1 MQAAMCEVKEMIKYV
16 VYNSEGK
23 ILRYGS
29 SQENVT
35 QANQGEFQLNI
46 DWPSDIEDYAVSDG
60 NLVRKPQSELDAENL
75 QKNVIELRSDRNLLL
90 TSSDWTQVPDAPVD
104 RSAWAAYRQQL
115 RDLPENTTDPAN
127 PVWPTPPQ

>member
-1 MQAAMCEVKEMIKYV
+1 MIKYV

-23 ILRYGS
+23 VLRYGE
-29 SQENVT
+29 SQEGVT
-35 QANQGEFQLNI
+35 QANEAELQLNI

-60 NLVRKPQSELDAENL
+60 NLVRKPQSKLDEESL
-75 QKNVIELRSDRNLLL
+75 QRDIIELRSNRTSLLAA
-90 TSSDWTQVPDAPVD
+90 SDWTQVYDAPVN
-104 RSAWAAYRQQL
+104 RNEWATYRQQL